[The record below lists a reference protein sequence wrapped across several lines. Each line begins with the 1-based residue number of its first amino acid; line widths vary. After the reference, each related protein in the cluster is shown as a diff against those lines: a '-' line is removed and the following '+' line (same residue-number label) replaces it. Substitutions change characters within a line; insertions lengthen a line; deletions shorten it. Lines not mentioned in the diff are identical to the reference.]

1 MPEIREKVRNLLK
14 WLGVQLDPTANQ
26 NEKTLLSN
34 VSSRGSM
41 LRVPADEEVVIARH
55 MASAITDSPVH
66 PSSSKWK
73 AS

>member
-1 MPEIREKVRNLLK
+1 MPESRDKVCNRLK
-14 WLGVQLDPTANQ
+14 WHGAQLDHTANQ
-26 NEKTLLSN
+26 NENTLLSN
-34 VSSRGSM
+34 VSSRVSI